1 MAVRVRWSDINH
13 GVINETSVRIY
24 RSTSVFTLETLP
36 PTPYATLPADSVS
49 FTDEDVLAGVTY
61 YYAVQVVGLGGVT
74 ATSLAAGFTTDAGTP
89 PATEF
94 TVTLS
99 DTLAPAALTG
109 FPALIDL
116 TDMPNDFWLGVRSD
130 GGNVRAYLDDGTT
143 LIPIDVT
150 YINVTRG
157 IGRMRVRRDIA
168 TGATTVIKIK
178 LLDMATTA
186 LAVTDPNGRNAVWA
200 GFAVVW
206 AFPDTVNRTGN
217 SHTQV
222 TTGFLAHSEW
232 YRTEYHSLT
241 GNPHN
246 GISTD
251 GTWFVSCDD
260 IVLRRHNPTAPY
272 AVVQTVTNINTA
284 LSAMT
289 GLSNFDH
296 MGDPVCVGTST
307 FFTVTTNDATYRRF
321 LVEYRTSD
329 LTLLNA
335 WEMTGAQRTF
345 GATVCY
351 NGTHL
356 LIFSFEDDTK
366 FIKYT
371 TSGAYVSDVS
381 ITGRP
386 GEMNDYQGS
395 TVMPGGNIYV
405 SGGTNG
411 IYEITP
417 AGVYVGK
424 VYTDPHANIMEGLD
438 QRSGKLWLLKGDGAM
453 ITLERGDFSDFRYLH
468 QGNKVYATLPNSQ
481 VWSMAVT
488 SRQARTDYQ
497 YTYIGL
503 DDPANTLTSTLTGI
517 LYDEGSGL
525 DKMGV
530 WNSTDGWLYTST
542 ALTPVAYDVMRLS
555 FAHDGTTERKVRI
568 RKGGVDYTATDAGVS
583 ARPTGTNM
591 DFILNSSQR
600 GTSEDGAGYFQ
611 DAWLRLDYVSDA
623 WMIVDGKFALE
634 TSACYTIT

>member
-24 RSTSVFTLETLP
+24 RSTSAFTLETLP

-49 FTDEDVLAGVTY
+49 FTDEAVSVGVTY

-99 DTLAPAALTG
+99 DTLSPAALTG

-116 TDMPNDFWLGVRSD
+116 RDMPNDFWLGVRSD
-130 GGNVRAYLDDGTT
+130 GGNVRAYLDDGVT
-143 LIPIDVT
+143 LIPIDIT

-168 TGATTVIKIK
+168 TGATTAIKIK
-178 LLDMATTA
+178 LLDMATA
-186 LAVTDPNGRNAVWA
+186 GLAVTDPNGRNAVWA
-200 GFAVVW
+200 GFEVVW
-206 AFPDTVNRTGN
+206 AFPSGVNRTGKTY
-217 SHTQV
+217 TQV
-222 TTGFLAHSEW
+222 QTNLLAHSEW
-232 YRTEYHSLT
+232 IRTGYNILT
-241 GNPHN
+241 GSPHN

-251 GTWFVSCDD
+251 GTHFISCDD
-260 IVLRRHNPTAPY
+260 IVLRRMNMSY
-272 AVVQTVTNINTA
+272 ALQQSVTDINTA

-351 NGTHL
+351 DGTHL
-356 LIFSFEDDTK
+356 LIFSFENDVK

-371 TSGAYVSDVS
+371 TTGTYVGEVS

-386 GEMNDYQGS
+386 AEMDNYQGS
-395 TVMPGGNIYV
+395 TVLPNGNILV
-405 SGGTNG
+405 SGGLNG
-411 IYEITP
+411 VYEITS
-417 AGVYVGK
+417 AGVYVQK
-424 VYTDPHANIMEGLD
+424 AYTDPHANIMEGLD
-438 QRSGKLWLLKGDGAM
+438 YRGGKLWLLKGNGAL
-453 ITLERGDFSDFRYLH
+453 ITLERNEYWDYRKLHGGDTAYADLPTFTTFSLGSSIYWSTTNFQ
-468 QGNKVYATLPNSQ
+468 QGFVGIYNIAS
-481 VWSMAVT
+481 S
-488 SRQARTDYQ
+488 SGARV
-497 YTYIGL
+497 
-503 DDPANTLTSTLTGI
+503 A
-517 LYDEGSGL
+517 YDEGPDRL
-525 DKMGV
+525 DTFAT
-530 WNSTDGWLYTST
+530 TDSWIVPATTDNPPAYSYRRL
-542 ALTPVAYDVMRLS
+542 ALKHNDTV
-555 FAHDGTTERKVRI
+555 ERKLFVN
-568 RKGGVDYTATDAGVS
+568 GVLLATDATITANPGGTGN
-583 ARPTGTNM
+583 ARFVINGSRVG
-591 DFILNSSQR
+591 F
-600 GTSEDGAGYFQ
+600 EAGECYFQ
-611 DAWLRLDYVSDA
+611 DVWLRSDYVSDA
-623 WMIVDGKFALE
+623 WLVVDGKFGVDPS
-634 TSACYTIT
+634 TCYTIT